1 MDLYKGRF
9 NNKTSNLAHEFN
21 SSITVDY
28 KLYKYDIMGSK
39 VHAKMLEKCGI
50 ISKSDYK
57 KIKEGLDSILEDI
70 QNGVL
75 EFSIESED
83 IHMFVEEQLTKRI
96 GEAGKKLHTARSRND
111 QVALDIKLY
120 IRDKTKKSIG
130 LLLELEKTIIR
141 LAKDNLNTIM
151 PGYTHL
157 QIAQPVTYAHNIMAY
172 AQMILRDI
180 KRLDDSLKSLDA
192 SPLGS
197 CALAATTYP
206 IDREFTARELGFTKP
221 TLNSM
226 DSVSDRD
233 HVIEFINILAMSSM
247 HFSRLAEE
255 MIIYSSQEFRFIEIA
270 DEYSSGSSI
279 MPQKKNP
286 DMAELI
292 RAKAARLNSNLI
304 GILTVLKATPLSYN
318 KDLQEDKYY
327 LFDSFE
333 NFEITVKILIGMLS
347 TLKVNKNRMLEMA
360 HKGYIN
366 ATDTA
371 DYLVKKGL
379 AFRDAYYITG
389 SIVNY
394 AIENDLSLNEINLE
408 TYKNFSEVFDEDY
421 YQYID
426 LKFILEERDVF
437 GGPSPNRVKEQ
448 IKLTEQELKAF
459 KIHNHLE

>member
-9 NNKTSNLAHEFN
+9 TSKTADLAHEFN

-28 KLYKYDIMGSK
+28 KLYKYDICGSK
-39 VHAKMLEKCGI
+39 VHAKMLAKSKI
-50 ISKSDYK
+50 ITEDECIDIVS
-57 KIKEGLDSILEDI
+57 GLDGILKD
-70 QNGVL
+70 
-75 EFSIESED
+75 IESGDLKFSSDAED
-83 IHMFVEEQLTKRI
+83 IHMFIESELTNRI
-96 GEAGKKLHTARSRND
+96 GDAGKKLHTARSRND
-111 QVALDIKLY
+111 QVALDVKLY
-120 IRDKTKKSIG
+120 TIDKTKNAIA
-130 LLLELEKTIIR
+130 LLLELADVLMS
-141 LAKDNLNTIM
+141 LAKENLNTIM

-180 KRLDDSLKSLDA
+180 NRFYDA
-192 SPLGS
+192 LSRMDTCPLGS
-197 CALAATTYP
+197 GALATTTYE
-206 IDREFTARELGFTKP
+206 IDRNYTAKELGFKSP

-233 HVIEFINILAMSSM
+233 HVIEAISTMAMSTM

-255 MIIYSSQEFRFIEIA
+255 LIIYSSQEFGFLEIA

-292 RAKAARLNSNLI
+292 RAKAARINANLT
-304 GILTVLKATPLSYN
+304 GVLTMLKATPLSYN

-333 NFEITVKILIGMLS
+333 NFEITVKILSGMMS
-347 TLKVNKNRMLEMA
+347 TLKVNKERMHDMA
-360 HKGYIN
+360 KKGYIN
-366 ATDTA
+366 ATDAA

-389 SIVNY
+389 AIVKY
-394 AIENDLSLNEINLE
+394 GIENNLSLSEIELDV
-408 TYKNFSEVFDEDY
+408 YKEFSEAFDKDY
-421 YQYID
+421 YNYID
-426 LKFILEERDVF
+426 LEYVLNERDVF
-437 GGPSPNRVKEQ
+437 GGPSAKRVAEQ
-448 IKLTEQELKAF
+448 IELTEKELEKFNSF
-459 KIHNHLE
+459 KLD